1 MIYDI
6 DVYRAANVLIREHGE
21 YATIEAYQ
29 RAGQMLDRRDIDGLA
44 VWEHILAAVEEI
56 RRTEPTE
63 GEATH

>member
-6 DVYRAANVLIREHGE
+6 DIYRSANVLIREHGE
-21 YATIEAYQ
+21 DATIEAYQ
-29 RAGQMLDRRDIDGLA
+29 RADQMLNRGDIDGLA
-44 VWEHILAAVEEI
+44 VWEHILAAIEEI